1 MHLQA
6 ISIAF
11 YKEIKEKVY
20 HNIFFLF
27 EIYTQGHAQNN
38 LHQVRSE

>member
-27 EIYTQGHAQNN
+27 EIYTQGQEPQKEG
-38 LHQVRSE
+38 QV